1 MQDKILGDGITFDDV
16 LLVPAKSDVDPQD
29 IDTATMLTRRVALNI
44 PLVSAPMD
52 TVTESS
58 LSIALAQAGGLG
70 IVHRNLPIDA
80 QAMEVEVV
88 VALQGVS
95 VFLAKK
101 GYLEH
106 VMAAGLPALKDLVNN
121 YLESGGKL
129 LICTPCVRDRN
140 IEESDL
146 IEGAELIAAARLNQE
161 ILSANATLVY

>member
-1 MQDKILGDGITFDDV
+1 MAETEKMVYIVTHAGEDPERATFPFM
-16 LLVPAKSDVDPQD
+16 LA
-29 IDTATMLTRRVALNI
+29 TA
-44 PLVSAPMD
+44 
-52 TVTESS
+52 
-58 LSIALAQAGGLG
+58 
-70 IVHRNLPIDA
+70 A

-101 GYLEH
+101 GYVEH
-106 VMAAGLPALKDLVNN
+106 VMTAGLPALKDLVNTF
-121 YLESGGKL
+121 LESGGKL

>member
-1 MQDKILGDGITFDDV
+1 MAETEKILYIVTHAGEDPERATFPFM
-16 LLVPAKSDVDPQD
+16 LA
-29 IDTATMLTRRVALNI
+29 TA
-44 PLVSAPMD
+44 
-52 TVTESS
+52 
-58 LSIALAQAGGLG
+58 
-70 IVHRNLPIDA
+70 A

-106 VMAAGLPALKDLVNN
+106 IMAAGLPALKDLVNT
-121 YLESGGKL
+121 YLESGGTL
-129 LICTPCVRDRN
+129 LVCTPCVRDRN

>member
-1 MQDKILGDGITFDDV
+1 MADTEKMVYIVTHAGEDPERATFPFM
-16 LLVPAKSDVDPQD
+16 LA
-29 IDTATMLTRRVALNI
+29 TA
-44 PLVSAPMD
+44 
-52 TVTESS
+52 
-58 LSIALAQAGGLG
+58 
-70 IVHRNLPIDA
+70 A

-101 GYLEH
+101 GYVGH

-129 LICTPCVRDRN
+129 LICTPCVKDRN

-146 IEGAELIAAARLNQE
+146 IEGTELIAAARLNQE

>member
-1 MQDKILGDGITFDDV
+1 MKMAETEKMVYIVTHAAEDPERATFPFM
-16 LLVPAKSDVDPQD
+16 LA
-29 IDTATMLTRRVALNI
+29 TA
-44 PLVSAPMD
+44 
-52 TVTESS
+52 
-58 LSIALAQAGGLG
+58 
-70 IVHRNLPIDA
+70 A

-101 GYLEH
+101 GYVEH
-106 VMAAGLPALKDLVNN
+106 VMAAGLPALKDLVNTF
-121 YLESGGKL
+121 LESGGKL

>member
-1 MQDKILGDGITFDDV
+1 MKMAETEKVVYIVTHAAEDPERATFPFM
-16 LLVPAKSDVDPQD
+16 LA
-29 IDTATMLTRRVALNI
+29 TA
-44 PLVSAPMD
+44 
-52 TVTESS
+52 
-58 LSIALAQAGGLG
+58 
-70 IVHRNLPIDA
+70 A

-101 GYLEH
+101 GFLEH
-106 VMAAGLPALKDLVNN
+106 VMAAGLPALKDLVNT
-121 YLESGGKL
+121 YLESGGTL
-129 LICTPCVRDRN
+129 LVCTPCVRDRN

>member
-1 MQDKILGDGITFDDV
+1 MAETEKMVYIVTHAGEDPERATFPFM
-16 LLVPAKSDVDPQD
+16 LA
-29 IDTATMLTRRVALNI
+29 TA
-44 PLVSAPMD
+44 
-52 TVTESS
+52 
-58 LSIALAQAGGLG
+58 
-70 IVHRNLPIDA
+70 A
-80 QAMEVEVV
+80 QAMEIEVV

-101 GYLEH
+101 GYVEH
-106 VMAAGLPALKDLVNN
+106 VMAAGLPALKDLVNTF
-121 YLESGGKL
+121 LESGGKL

>member
-1 MQDKILGDGITFDDV
+1 MKMAETEKMVYIVTHAAEDPERATFPFM
-16 LLVPAKSDVDPQD
+16 LA
-29 IDTATMLTRRVALNI
+29 TA
-44 PLVSAPMD
+44 
-52 TVTESS
+52 
-58 LSIALAQAGGLG
+58 
-70 IVHRNLPIDA
+70 A
-80 QAMEVEVV
+80 QAMEVEAV

-101 GYLEH
+101 GYVEH
-106 VMAAGLPALKDLVNN
+106 VMAAGLPALKDLVNTF
-121 YLESGGKL
+121 LESGGKL

>member
-1 MQDKILGDGITFDDV
+1 MAETEKIVYIVTHAGEDPERATFPFM
-16 LLVPAKSDVDPQD
+16 LA
-29 IDTATMLTRRVALNI
+29 TA
-44 PLVSAPMD
+44 
-52 TVTESS
+52 
-58 LSIALAQAGGLG
+58 
-70 IVHRNLPIDA
+70 A

-106 VMAAGLPALKDLVNN
+106 VMAAGLPALKELVKT

>member
-1 MQDKILGDGITFDDV
+1 VHSKIEKVSDNKKQKGETRMAETEKILYIVTHAGEDPERATFPFM
-16 LLVPAKSDVDPQD
+16 LA
-29 IDTATMLTRRVALNI
+29 TA
-44 PLVSAPMD
+44 
-52 TVTESS
+52 
-58 LSIALAQAGGLG
+58 
-70 IVHRNLPIDA
+70 A

-106 VMAAGLPALKDLVNN
+106 IMAAGLPALKDLVNT

-129 LICTPCVRDRN
+129 LVCTPCVRDRN

>member
-1 MQDKILGDGITFDDV
+1 MKMAETEKVVYIVTHAAEDPERATFPFM
-16 LLVPAKSDVDPQD
+16 LA
-29 IDTATMLTRRVALNI
+29 TA
-44 PLVSAPMD
+44 
-52 TVTESS
+52 
-58 LSIALAQAGGLG
+58 
-70 IVHRNLPIDA
+70 A

-101 GYLEH
+101 GYVEH
-106 VMAAGLPALKDLVNN
+106 VMAAGLPALKDLVNTF
-121 YLESGGKL
+121 LESGGKL

>member
-1 MQDKILGDGITFDDV
+1 MAEAEKMVYIVTHAGEDPERATFPFM
-16 LLVPAKSDVDPQD
+16 LA
-29 IDTATMLTRRVALNI
+29 TA
-44 PLVSAPMD
+44 
-52 TVTESS
+52 
-58 LSIALAQAGGLG
+58 
-70 IVHRNLPIDA
+70 A
-80 QAMEVEVV
+80 QAMDVEVV

-106 VMAAGLPALKDLVNN
+106 VAAAGLPALKDLVGK
-121 YLESGGKL
+121 YFEAGGKL
-129 LICTPCVRDRN
+129 LICTPCVRERN